1 MRHQIKLPQP
11 TELGHRDPQPAR
23 LPPPAPRAPRVQ
35 LPLTQNRTCIGTRE
49 QLLVHFQLRLV
60 TVTHCFGQSKLN
72 CFLIVGSAESSR
84 TPRRCLD
91 EKQMPAGSGIFTTL
105 LLLPALFEACLCQ
118 PGRIPALHPSPPG
131 TDPAGERR
139 YLSVVKQTLQGF
151 GYSRRLLGSGLE
163 EPSSPPSS

>member
-1 MRHQIKLPQP
+1 M
-11 TELGHRDPQPAR
+11 
-23 LPPPAPRAPRVQ
+23 
-35 LPLTQNRTCIGTRE
+35 
-49 QLLVHFQLRLV
+49 HFQLRLI
-60 TVTHCFGQSKLN
+60 TVTRCFGQSKLN
-72 CFLIVGSAESSR
+72 CFLIVGSVESSR

-139 YLSVVKQTLQGF
+139 NKPRRALDARGGSWDRGWRSRAPHLVPDVPVMLSSTSGSCAMEI
-151 GYSRRLLGSGLE
+151 SRFEVLSRAPREVFWPLSLA
-163 EPSSPPSS
+163 